1 MNRRSFIF
9 VSIAGLASRGAR
21 AAEAGPFVGSDVGA
35 LTSVLVHTPGREG
48 RRGLGL
54 GQGSASLANQPLS
67 EEAAEEHRGFVQA
80 LRQGG
85 AETVEVRQ
93 VLDEAAVAAR
103 AKGAL
108 KPWLRAWMPAM
119 SPFESEI
126 NGEVLLGAVDKFAYN
141 VDPEGD
147 FLPLNEPVRSIYFTR
162 DAGVMTPRGMVIC
175 NFLNEGRSVE
185 AALYRFAFDHAP
197 RFAKFPV
204 VFDAGEERVTLEGGD
219 MMVVDPKTIF
229 LGVGNRTNPAVAKRL
244 AQALQTDVLAVQ
256 MPSGGSA
263 KRWSDPA
270 TRTPIHNLML
280 HLDTICTFVDR
291 KKVLTLPWFLEAK
304 YEGRDPLTRMLRG
317 LAKSPRVVDGDVEK
331 MASAL
336 KDLGKLKLYRAGSGE
351 ADRSVEGMK
360 LVDYLKAR
368 GYEVI
373 FTGGDRVADDAPF
386 PKMAQFVSEVVI
398 RELHGQGA
406 NVVATGP
413 GKVVAYGGNPATL
426 DALRRSGV
434 EVTTFRGVELGR
446 NNGGP
451 HCMTMPLER
460 KL

>member
-1 MNRRSFIF
+1 MDRRSFIF
-9 VSIAGLASRGAR
+9 VSVGVVAAR
-21 AAEAGPFVGSDVGA
+21 AAEPRAIVSSEVGA
-35 LTSVLVHTPGREG
+35 LESVLVHTPGREA

-54 GQGSASLANQPLS
+54 GGGNLALSNQPLS
-67 EEAAEEHRGFVQA
+67 EDALEEHRSFVQA

-85 AETVEVRQ
+85 AEVVQVRQ
-93 VLDEAAVAAR
+93 VLDEAVEAAR

-108 KPWLRAWMPAM
+108 KSWLRAWMPAM
-119 SPFESEI
+119 APFESEVT
-126 NGEVLLGAVDKFAYN
+126 GDVLLGAGDKFAYN
-141 VDPEGD
+141 VDAEGD

-175 NFLNEGRSVE
+175 NFLNENRTVE

-197 RFAKFPV
+197 RLKKFPV
-204 VFDAGEERVTLEGGD
+204 VFDAVEERLTLEGGD
-219 MMVVDPKTIF
+219 MMVADEKTIF

-244 AQALQTDVLAVQ
+244 AQALRMDVLAVQ

-280 HLDTICTFVDR
+280 HLDTIATFVDR
-291 KKVLTLPWFLEAK
+291 KTVLTLPWFLEAK

-317 LAKSPRVVDGDVEK
+317 LAKSPRVIEGDVEK
-331 MASAL
+331 MTSAL
-336 KDLGKLKLYRAGSGE
+336 RDLGKLRLYKAGSG
-351 ADRSVEGMK
+351 DTDKSVDGMK
-360 LVDYLKAR
+360 LVDYLRAR
-368 GYEVI
+368 GYEIV
-373 FTGGDRVADDAPF
+373 FAGGDRVPDDAPF
-386 PKMAQFVSEVVI
+386 PKVAQFVSEVVI

-413 GKVVAYGGNPATL
+413 GKVVAYGGNPLTL
-426 DALRRSGV
+426 AALRKSGV
-434 EVTTFRGVELGR
+434 EVTVFRGAELGR

-460 KL
+460 RP